1 MPRFAM
7 ILLTLTVALSS
18 VPAASA
24 IAADA
29 DELARAANTA
39 IRQSENAFFK
49 GDIAEASR
57 LIAEGKRQL
66 DALEAAAPDHGQLKN
81 LRNKYER
88 LLERIEKKQ
97 ATSPPAP
104 AGGPGA
110 SPASDLSSGARS
122 TLEKAERDLSDAEG
136 QLEQARGFLASGALE
151 RCRISIANA
160 TADLTEAD
168 AMLDRAERSFR
179 LTADHPAASTTFARR
194 KTLGADAEALAA
206 RLAERKEASAAAAAD
221 AAAATASLD
230 ARWLPEVESF
240 VSYDS
245 PSFISGPSINDA
257 QALAAQDAVVA
268 KAEALLVAYDAAA
281 AADAAS
287 DQLRSA
293 VQRLR
298 SRVEV
303 YRNDRGTDL
312 RNKREYIEGDLAT
325 WERSLAGNAQWREGD
340 GSSPFIVRPG
350 QIDHLEELIADL
362 ATVAPADAAA
372 LTTRLAAV
380 VASNDEWTARRQ
392 AWESRP
398 RPFPAAGMTSRDLEA
413 TMVALLEDRGWNV
426 ERLVITDGDWWVQRG
441 EFRYLA
447 TAALSGDDQGPFWSA
462 VSFRQDATL
471 AGYGPL
477 HIWKVGDKV
486 RLP

>member
-7 ILLTLTVALSS
+7 ILLTLAVAVSS
-18 VPAASA
+18 VLVTDTL
-24 IAADA
+24 AADA

-39 IRQSENAFFK
+39 IRESENAFFK
-49 GDIAEASR
+49 GDIAEAAR
-57 LIAEGKRQL
+57 LIAEGKRRL
-66 DALEAAAPDHGQLKN
+66 DGLEAASPAHGQLKN

-88 LLERIEKKQ
+88 LQERIEKKQ
-97 ATSPPAP
+97 AASPPAS
-104 AGGPGA
+104 AGGSAGSPG
-110 SPASDLSSGARS
+110 SDLSSGARS
-122 TLEKAERDLSDAEG
+122 TLATAERSLSDAEG
-136 QLEQARGFLASGALE
+136 RLGQAREFLAAAELE
-151 RCRISIANA
+151 RCRAAIASA
-160 TADLTEAD
+160 LEDLSEAD

-179 LTADHPAASTTFARR
+179 LTAEHPAASATFARR
-194 KTLGADAEALAA
+194 KALNADIDALAA
-206 RLAERKEASAAAAAD
+206 SLTERKEASAAAAA
-221 AAAATASLD
+221 ASAAATAALD
-230 ARWLPEVESF
+230 ARWLPEVEAF

-245 PSFISGPSINDA
+245 PSFITGPSTNDA
-257 QALAAQDAVVA
+257 QALATQDAVIA
-268 KAEALLVAYDAAA
+268 EAEALLAAYDTDATTG
-281 AADAAS
+281 AAS

-298 SRVEV
+298 SRLEV

-312 RNKREYIEGDLAT
+312 RNKREDIERDLAE
-325 WERSLAGNAQWREGD
+325 WERSLAANAQWREGD

-372 LTTRLAAV
+372 LTTRLTAV
-380 VASNDEWTARRQ
+380 VASNDEWTIRRQ
-392 AWESRP
+392 DWESRP
-398 RPFPAAGMTSRDLEA
+398 RPLPAAGMTSRDLEA
-413 TMVALLEDRGWNV
+413 TMVALLEDRGWAV
-426 ERLVITDGDWWVQRG
+426 ERLVITDRDWWVQQG

-447 TAALSGDDQGPFWSA
+447 TAALSRDDQGPFWSA

-477 HIWKVGDKV
+477 HIWKVGEKV

>member
-7 ILLTLTVALSS
+7 ILLTLTVVLSS
-18 VPAASA
+18 VPVACA

-29 DELARAANTA
+29 DELARSANTA

-49 GDIAEASR
+49 GDIAEAAR
-57 LIAEGKRQL
+57 LLAEGKRQL

-88 LLERIEKKQ
+88 LQERIEKKQ
-97 ATSPPAP
+97 AASPPAP

-136 QLEQARGFLASGALE
+136 QLEQARGFLASGELE

-179 LTADHPAASTTFARR
+179 LTAEHPAANATFARR
-194 KTLGADAEALAA
+194 EALGADVGALAA
-206 RLAERKEASAAAAAD
+206 SLAERKEASAAAAA
-221 AAAATASLD
+221 AGAAATASLD
-230 ARWLPEVESF
+230 ARWLPQVEVF
-240 VSYDS
+240 VDHDS
-245 PSFISGPSINDA
+245 PSFITGPSIDDA
-257 QALAAQDAVVA
+257 QALSAQDAVVA
-268 KAEALLVAYDAAA
+268 EAEALLANYDADATTG
-281 AADAAS
+281 AAS

-298 SRVEV
+298 SRLEV

-325 WERSLAGNAQWREGD
+325 WERSLAANAQWREGD

-398 RPFPAAGMTSRDLEA
+398 RPFPAAGMTSKELEA
-413 TMVALLEDRGWNV
+413 TMVALLEDRGWAV
-426 ERLVITDGDWWVQRG
+426 ERLVITDGDWWVQQG

-447 TAALSGDDQGPFWSA
+447 TAALSRDDQGPFWSA